1 MLLARNKQII
11 LEEVKMNTSDD
22 IFSNHSNRLFG
33 KILVIDPEIDHALY
47 SINDIVSFNKGRE
60 SYFELDGK
68 KYMLVHYESIDFII
82 KE

>member
-11 LEEVKMNTSDD
+11 LEEVKMDSSDD
-22 IFSNHSNRLFG
+22 IFTNNSNRLFG
-33 KILVIDPEIDHALY
+33 KILVIDPEIDHSLY
-47 SINDIVSFNKGRE
+47 SINDVVSFNKGRE
-60 SYFELDGK
+60 SHFELDGK